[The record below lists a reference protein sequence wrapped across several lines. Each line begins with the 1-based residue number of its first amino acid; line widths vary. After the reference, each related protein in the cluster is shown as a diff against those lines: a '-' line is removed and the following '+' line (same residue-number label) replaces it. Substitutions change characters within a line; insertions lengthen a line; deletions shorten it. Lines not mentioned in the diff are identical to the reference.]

1 MEDLTDLREQERS
14 RNEAKR
20 LEVLERRRKQ
30 MDEVVEKKSAGERWD
45 DWVETNTEENMG
57 HFFCQ

>member
-30 MDEVVEKKSAGERWD
+30 IDEVVEKSAGDR
-45 DWVETNTEENMG
+45 
-57 HFFCQ
+57 